1 MRVRFARVVALA
13 AVAALAV
20 GCTKILDKRGLE
32 TQLANEVQQNGP
44 ALTVH
49 CPDGVKA
56 QAGATFQCTATATD
70 GSSFA
75 LTVTQTD
82 AKGNVSW
89 EFTGASGAPPA
100 SPSPTS
106 SPSPTTPATATAST

>member
-32 TQLANEVQQNGP
+32 TQLATEVQQNGP

-89 EFTGASGAPPA
+89 RFTGASGAPPTA
-100 SPSPTS
+100 SPTS
-106 SPSPTTPATATAST
+106 PASPTTTATAST

>member
-1 MRVRFARVVALA
+1 M
-13 AVAALAV
+13 
-20 GCTKILDKRGLE
+20 
-32 TQLANEVQQNGP
+32 
-44 ALTVH
+44 
-49 CPDGVKA
+49 KA

>member
-1 MRVRFARVVALA
+1 MRIRFARVVALA
-13 AVAALAV
+13 ALAAMAV

-32 TQLANEVQQNGP
+32 AQLATEVQQNGP

-56 QAGATFQCTATATD
+56 QSGATFQCTATGTD

-82 AKGNVSW
+82 AKGDVTW
-89 EFTGASGAPPA
+89 KFTSASGAPPA
-100 SPSPTS
+100 SPSPT
-106 SPSPTTPATATAST
+106 TPATASAST